1 MSIRQIVYVS
11 SGVRVYTA
19 DEVEKIAD
27 AGRINNTEHGVTGIL
42 LYYNGN
48 FMQLLEGD
56 PASVAETFKRVSN
69 DFRHSGIIKLQ
80 DSIVETRSFPDYR
93 LGFSAI
99 TRDAAKPVSE
109 LFEELPAGWGVK
121 PDAKIDRKI
130 VTLFH
135 TFFSINSGAS
145 RNSPRFA

>member
-1 MSIRQIVYVS
+1 
-11 SGVRVYTA
+11 
-19 DEVEKIAD
+19 
-27 AGRINNTEHGVTGIL
+27 
-42 LYYNGN
+42 
-48 FMQLLEGD
+48 MQLLEGD

-69 DFRHSGIIKLQ
+69 YFRHSGIIKLQ

-93 LGFSAI
+93 LGVSAI